1 MNEYQTIQLHK
12 QLKIVLIG
20 DNCIDEYQYG
30 TVDRL
35 SPEAPVPVFQN
46 QHLVTKPGMAANVQA
61 NLEALGCQVTAYLGI
76 PSVKTRLIDLR
87 SNQHIVRID
96 RDRENEPLS
105 MAALDL
111 SEYDAVVISDY
122 NKGFVTYEL
131 VEQVIAMSSVPVFVD
146 TKKIDLARFEGAV
159 VKINSSE
166 NSSARTF
173 PTELI
178 VTMGKDGARYKGRHY
193 PAVDIDVVDVCG
205 AGDTFLAA
213 LVYGYLVEGDM
224 STAIAFAVQAG
235 AVTVQ
240 HTGVYAPTLEE
251 IVCV

>member
-1 MNEYQTIQLHK
+1 MNEYQTIQPHK

-35 SPEAPVPVFQN
+35 SPEAPVPVFRDK
-46 QHLVTKPGMAANVQA
+46 HLITKPGMAANVQA
-61 NLEALGCQVTAYLGI
+61 NLEALGCQVTAYLSM

-96 RDRENEPLS
+96 RDQESEPLIL
-105 MAALDL
+105 ADLDL

-131 VEQVIAMSSVPVFVD
+131 VEQIIQSTSLPVFID
-146 TKKIDLARFEGAV
+146 TKKIDLVRFEGAV
-159 VKINSSE
+159 VKINSLE
-166 NSSARTF
+166 NGLAKTF

-178 VTMGKDGARYKGRHY
+178 VTMGKHGAKYKGRQY

-213 LVYGYLVEGDM
+213 LVFGYLMEGDM

>member
-1 MNEYQTIQLHK
+1 MNEYQTIQLRK

-35 SPEAPVPVFQN
+35 SPEAPVPVFRN
-46 QHLVTKPGMAANVQA
+46 QYMETKPGMAANVQA
-61 NLEALGCQVTAYLGI
+61 NLEALGCEVTAYLST
-76 PSVKTRLIDLR
+76 PSVKTRLIDTR

-96 RDRENEPLS
+96 RDQESEPLA

-131 VEQVIAMSSVPVFVD
+131 IEQVIAMSSIPVFVD
-146 TKKIDLARFEGAV
+146 TKKIDLARFEGAI

-166 NSSARTF
+166 NSSARTL

-178 VTMGKDGARYKGRHY
+178 VTMGMHGARYKDRQY
-193 PAVDIDVVDVCG
+193 PATRIDVVDVCG

-213 LVYGYLVEGDM
+213 LVYGYLVEGNM

-240 HTGVYAPTLEE
+240 HMGVYAPTLEE
-251 IVCV
+251 IICV

>member
-1 MNEYQTIQLHK
+1 MNEYQTIQPHK

-35 SPEAPVPVFQN
+35 SPEAPVPVFRDR
-46 QHLVTKPGMAANVQA
+46 HIDTKPGMAANVQT
-61 NLEALGCQVTAYLGI
+61 NLEALGCEVTAYLGI
-76 PSVKTRLIDLR
+76 PSVKTRIIDIR

-96 RDRENEPLS
+96 RDRESEPLI
-105 MAALDL
+105 MADFDF
-111 SEYDAVVISDY
+111 SGYDAVVISDY

-131 VEQVIAMSSVPVFVD
+131 VEQIIQSTSLPVFVD
-146 TKKIDLARFEGAV
+146 TKKTDLARFEGAV

-166 NSSARTF
+166 NGSAKTF
-173 PTELI
+173 PSELI
-178 VTMGKDGARYKGRHY
+178 VTMGNRGARYQGVTYDAKS
-193 PAVDIDVVDVCG
+193 IEVVDVCG

-213 LVYGYLVEGDM
+213 LVYGYLKEGTM
-224 STAIAFAVQAG
+224 PIAIAFAIQAS

-240 HTGVYAPTLEE
+240 HMGVYAPTLEE
-251 IVCV
+251 ILCV

>member
-1 MNEYQTIQLHK
+1 MNEYQTIQPHK

-35 SPEAPVPVFQN
+35 SPEAPVPVFKN
-46 QHLVTKPGMAANVQA
+46 QHLETKPGMAANVQA
-61 NLEALGCQVTAYLGI
+61 NLEALGCRVTAYLGI
-76 PSVKTRLIDLR
+76 PSVKTRLIDSR

-96 RDRENEPLS
+96 LDRDNDPLVI
-105 MAALDL
+105 ADLDL
-111 SEYDAVVISDY
+111 SNYDAVVISDY

-131 VEQVIAMSSVPVFVD
+131 VEQIIAMSSIPVFVD
-146 TKKIDLARFEGAV
+146 TKKIDLARFQGAI

-178 VTMGKDGARYKGRHY
+178 VTMGKHGAQYQGRHY

-213 LVYGYLVEGDM
+213 LVYGYLVEGNM
-224 STAIAFAVQAG
+224 STAIEFAVQAG
-235 AVTVQ
+235 AVTVK
-240 HTGVYAPTLEE
+240 HMGVYAPTLEE
-251 IVCV
+251 IICV